1 MQYLSEVGIGKYF
14 FCVAASGCHAGF
26 AALVKAV
33 ERKLNG
39 CVAGTAVCVQDHA
52 RRVGGALGAVR
63 SSVLGV
69 RSSCSV

>member
-1 MQYLSEVGIGKYF
+1 MLRLVAGGAL
-14 FCVAASGCHAGF
+14 FCVGVCGCHAGF
-26 AALVKAV
+26 AVLVKAV